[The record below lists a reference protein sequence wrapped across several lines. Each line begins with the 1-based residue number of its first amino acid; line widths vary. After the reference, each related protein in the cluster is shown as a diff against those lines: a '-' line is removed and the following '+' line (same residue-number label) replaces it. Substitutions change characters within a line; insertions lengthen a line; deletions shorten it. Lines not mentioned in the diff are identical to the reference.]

1 MGLIFIFYTPVKDI
15 FPIFFILANISS
27 IPIDFAQNQYY
38 NNVRIK
44 DMSSFLYFIAS

>member
-1 MGLIFIFYTPVKDI
+1 MGLIYISSLFKGHFSYL
-15 FPIFFILANISS
+15 FILENISS